1 MSTPYGN
8 DPQQPWGQQP
18 QQWGQ
23 QPQYPQSGPLPQQP
37 QSGPQPQQQYPG
49 YEQQQQW
56 GQQPAQPA
64 QPQYEQQQWQQPQQP
79 AQQQYPGYE
88 QPAGYQ
94 GGYGQYP
101 SFEAEDGG
109 GKKSK
114 AWLWITLTVVVLAAG
129 AVAVLGFV
137 APGFFNTTVFDNTSL
152 EKGVVE
158 IAKTQ
163 YGLDATNP
171 SCPDDIKVEKDATG
185 DCSATVNGKQMTF
198 PIKVVDVEADPP
210 KYEVGQPK

>member
-8 DPQQPWGQQP
+8 DPQQQWGQQP
-18 QQWGQ
+18 HGQQQWGQ

-37 QSGPQPQQQYPG
+37 QSGPQPQQYPG
-49 YEQQQQW
+49 YDQQQQW
-56 GQQPAQPA
+56 QQPAQPA
-64 QPQYEQQQWQQPQQP
+64 QPQYEQQWQQPQQQP
-79 AQQQYPGYE
+79 AQQYPGYE

-137 APGFFNTTVFDNTSL
+137 APGFFNTKTLDGGGV
-152 EKGVVE
+152 EQGVVQIHGQGGTKVE
-158 IAKTQ
+158 
-163 YGLDATNP
+163 NV

-185 DCSATVNGKQMTF
+185 ECTATINGEKKT
-198 PIKVVDVEADPP
+198 IKITVVDAESDPP
-210 KYEVGQPK
+210 KYEVGQPQ

>member
-8 DPQQPWGQQP
+8 DPQQWGQQP

-23 QPQYPQSGPLPQQP
+23 QPQYPQSGPQPQQP
-37 QSGPQPQQQYPG
+37 QYPG

-56 GQQPAQPA
+56 GQQPAQP
-64 QPQYEQQQWQQPQQP
+64 QYEQQWQQPQQP
-79 AQQQYPGYE
+79 QQPG
-88 QPAGYQ
+88 GYQ

-101 SFEAEDGG
+101 SFEQEDGG

-129 AVAVLGFV
+129 AVFVLGFV
-137 APGFFNTTVFDNTSL
+137 APGFFNTQILSGL
-152 EKGVVE
+152 EEGVVK
-158 IAKTQ
+158 IHGSTVQ
-163 YGLDATNP
+163 DV

-185 DCSATVNGKQMTF
+185 ECTATVNGEKKT
-198 PIKVVDVEADPP
+198 IKITVVDADADPP
-210 KYEVGQPK
+210 KYEVGPPQ